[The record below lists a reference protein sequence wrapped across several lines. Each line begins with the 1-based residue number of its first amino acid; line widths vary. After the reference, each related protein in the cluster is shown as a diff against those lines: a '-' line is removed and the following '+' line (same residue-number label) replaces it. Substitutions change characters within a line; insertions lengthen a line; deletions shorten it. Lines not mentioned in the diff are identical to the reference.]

1 MQLMCADTLFLP
13 DKLGCLWNVFTS
25 FLYSLS
31 YLQLADWFD
40 HFAACLTGWLTEW
53 LSDLMLHREAVLNS
67 PFVFCAFYCS
77 IVKFWGR
84 EKSLKDGAVNR
95 ESLCSLVRVHVRVS
109 KQRWDAS
116 LNLLYFIMCP
126 FSEAI
131 KKEEGWKAWKAELRV
146 FPSLHIL
153 SSLFWI

>member
-40 HFAACLTGWLTEW
+40 HFAACLTGWLTGW

-67 PFVFCAFYCS
+67 PFVFCALYCS
-77 IVKFWGR
+77 VVKFWGR

-126 FSEAI
+126 FFWGYKEGGGV
-131 KKEEGWKAWKAELRV
+131 KKRERLSSV

-153 SSLFWI
+153 SSLFCL